1 LKAIFIQFIKFFG
14 LSGLGWCIDFSLYLI
29 LTLIC
34 GLPVFYAN
42 CISSI
47 PAVTLVFFVSTRKIF
62 EKNNS
67 KIPLFIKYLIY
78 VLYQFVL
85 LTGVSALGQYIAAW
99 ITAWAG
105 NRMLIAK
112 AGKIIAKLFITPIT
126 MVINFIVMKGMAE
139 KF

>member
-1 LKAIFIQFIKFFG
+1 MKAIFIQFIKFFG

-29 LTLIC
+29 LTLVC

-67 KIPLFIKYLIY
+67 KIPLLVKYLIY

-105 NRMLIAK
+105 NWMLIAK
-112 AGKIIAKLFITPIT
+112 AGKIFAKLFITPIT

>member
-1 LKAIFIQFIKFFG
+1 MKAIFIQFIKFFG

-29 LTLIC
+29 LTLVC

-99 ITAWAG
+99 ITAWSG

-112 AGKIIAKLFITPIT
+112 AGKIFAKLFITPIT

-139 KF
+139 KL